1 MNKLTVAILA
11 KNEAKNLQQLLPSL
25 EFADEVIV
33 INDYSTDNTT
43 TVAQKFGAK
52 VINHHLNGNFSASR
66 QLALKHSHNQW
77 VLFIDSDERL
87 SPSLLS
93 WLKRWRPQNQIAGYR
108 FKRQD
113 WFWQQPLRFG
123 ETGSCRLV
131 RLVNK
136 NLGKF
141 KRPVHEIW
149 DTEKPIVEVDRRY
162 LINHYPHPTIV
173 QFLEHVNFYSTLNAK
188 YYYQQKRRTS
198 IWEIMAVPWLKFIY
212 TYFFKLGFLDG
223 ATGLVYSF
231 MMSFHSFLTRAKL
244 YQLNHDD

>member
-1 MNKLTVAILA
+1 MDFLKIWTILPFCNFLTYWPT
-11 KNEAKNLQQLLPSL
+11 NQEWEAS
-25 EFADEVIV
+25 FF
-33 INDYSTDNTT
+33 
-43 TVAQKFGAK
+43 KF
-52 VINHHLNGNFSASR
+52 
-66 QLALKHSHNQW
+66 
-77 VLFIDSDERL
+77 
-87 SPSLLS
+87 
-93 WLKRWRPQNQIAGYR
+93 
-108 FKRQD
+108 
-113 WFWQQPLRFG
+113 
-123 ETGSCRLV
+123 
-131 RLVNK
+131 
-136 NLGKF
+136 
-141 KRPVHEIW
+141 W